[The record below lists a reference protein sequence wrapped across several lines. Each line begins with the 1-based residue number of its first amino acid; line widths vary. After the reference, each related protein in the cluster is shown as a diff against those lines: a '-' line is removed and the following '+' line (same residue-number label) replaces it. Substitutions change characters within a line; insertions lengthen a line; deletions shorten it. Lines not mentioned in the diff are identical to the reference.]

1 MELFLAD
8 FVNVPEYV
16 EKFLSV
22 PRPWSQHEYILYT
35 PGFAN
40 LSWKYVKFPIKNKK
54 FSLKNQ
60 KLNLRQIFFAHL
72 KFSIIDYFSCHN
84 GSKKP

>member
-22 PRPWSQHEYILYT
+22 PRPWSRHEYILYT
-35 PGFAN
+35 PAF
-40 LSWKYVKFPIKNKK
+40 LSELVD
-54 FSLKNQ
+54 SLRDLDDLAQ
-60 KLNLRQIFFAHL
+60 
-72 KFSIIDYFSCHN
+72 
-84 GSKKP
+84 

>member
-22 PRPWSQHEYILYT
+22 PRPWSQHEYILCT
-35 PGFAN
+35 PALNTWKSISKIAGFITVYLVAVCN
-40 LSWKYVKFPIKNKK
+40 RKFI
-54 FSLKNQ
+54 
-60 KLNLRQIFFAHL
+60 AV
-72 KFSIIDYFSCHN
+72 C
-84 GSKKP
+84 

>member
-22 PRPWSQHEYILYT
+22 PRPWSRHEYILYT
-35 PGFAN
+35 PGG
-40 LSWKYVKFPIKNKK
+40 LRKDWIKPQIPEIKITQIERLCFK
-54 FSLKNQ
+54 DSKNVFDE
-60 KLNLRQIFFAHL
+60 IPE
-72 KFSIIDYFSCHN
+72 N
-84 GSKKP
+84 GA